1 MELDTQ
7 KFTRDHNVKNVE
19 DSLKKSKKGEFI
31 L

>member
-19 DSLKKSKKGEFI
+19 DSFEKEE
-31 L
+31 